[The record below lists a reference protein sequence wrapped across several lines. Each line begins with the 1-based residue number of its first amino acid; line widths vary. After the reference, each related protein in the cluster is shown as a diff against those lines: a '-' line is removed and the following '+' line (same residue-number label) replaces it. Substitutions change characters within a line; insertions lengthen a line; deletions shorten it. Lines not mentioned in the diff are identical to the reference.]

1 MNPKV
6 KICGMTNAETIQ
18 TAIKHRVDYLGF
30 VFYPKSPRNLSPKQ
44 ATILIKDI
52 PDHINKVAVMVDETD
67 QFIEY
72 IKKDFDYFQLH
83 GNEDVKR
90 IKEIKKKYNKKIIK
104 VIKVRDENSAKTFK
118 QFEDEVDMFLFD
130 SPAMEKTAKFDWQM
144 LTKLKITKPY
154 LVAGSININNV
165 DEILKYNPY
174 GIDISAGVESSV
186 GIKSSK
192 KIIEFLDKVKS

>member
-130 SPAMEKTAKFDWQM
+130 SPAMEKTAKFDWQI

>member
-18 TAIKHRVDYLGF
+18 TAIKHKVDYLGF

-130 SPAMEKTAKFDWQM
+130 SPAMEKTAKFDWQI

-154 LVAGSININNV
+154 LVAGSININNA

-174 GIDISAGVESSV
+174 GIDVSAGVESSI

>member
-67 QFIEY
+67 QFINY
-72 IKKDFDYFQLH
+72 IEKDFDYFQLH

-130 SPAMEKTAKFDWQM
+130 SPAMEKTAKFDWQI

-154 LVAGSININNV
+154 LVAGSININNA

-174 GIDISAGVESSV
+174 GIDVSAGVESSI

-192 KIIEFLDKVKS
+192 KIIEFLEKVKS

>member
-67 QFIEY
+67 QFINY
-72 IKKDFDYFQLH
+72 IEKDFDYFQLH

-130 SPAMEKTAKFDWQM
+130 SPAMEKTAKFDWQI

>member
-1 MNPKV
+1 MHPKV
-6 KICGMTNAETIQ
+6 KICGMTSAETIQ
-18 TAIKHRVDYLGF
+18 TAIKHKVDYLGF

-52 PDHINKVAVMVDETD
+52 PNHISKVAVIVDETD
-67 QFIEY
+67 QFINY
-72 IKKDFDYFQLH
+72 IQKDFDYFQLH
-83 GNEDVKR
+83 GNEDAKR
-90 IKEIKKKYNKKIIK
+90 IREIKQKYNKKIIK
-104 VIKVRDENSAKTFK
+104 AIKVIDEQSAKTFK

-130 SPAMEKTAKFDWQM
+130 SPAMEKTAKFDWQI
-144 LTKLKITKPY
+144 LNKLKITKPY

-174 GIDISAGVESSV
+174 GIDISAGLESSI

-192 KIIEFLDKVKS
+192 KIIEFLNKVKS

>member
-1 MNPKV
+1 MHPKV
-6 KICGMTNAETIQ
+6 KICGMTSAETIQ
-18 TAIKHRVDYLGF
+18 AAIKHKVDYLGF

-52 PDHINKVAVMVDETD
+52 PNHITKVAVIVDETD
-67 QFIEY
+67 QFINY
-72 IKKDFDYFQLH
+72 IQKDFDYFQLH

-90 IKEIKKKYNKKIIK
+90 IREIKQKYNKKIIK
-104 VIKVRDENSAKTFK
+104 AIKVIDEQSAKAFK

-130 SPAMEKTAKFDWQM
+130 SPAMEKTAKFDWQI
-144 LTKLKITKPY
+144 LNKLKITKPY

-174 GIDISAGVESSV
+174 GIDISAGLESSI

>member
-18 TAIKHRVDYLGF
+18 TAIKHKVDYLGF

-130 SPAMEKTAKFDWQM
+130 SPAMEKTAKFDWQI
-144 LTKLKITKPY
+144 LTKLKIRKPY
-154 LVAGSININNV
+154 LVAGSININNA

-174 GIDISAGVESSV
+174 GIDVSAGVESSI
-186 GIKSSK
+186 GIKSSE
-192 KIIEFLDKVKS
+192 KIIEFLEKVKS

>member
-1 MNPKV
+1 MHPKV
-6 KICGMTNAETIQ
+6 KICGMTSAETIQ
-18 TAIKHRVDYLGF
+18 AAIKHKVDYLGF

-52 PDHINKVAVMVDETD
+52 PDHISKVAVIVDETD
-67 QFIEY
+67 QFINY
-72 IKKDFDYFQLH
+72 IQKDFDYFQLH

-90 IKEIKKKYNKKIIK
+90 IREIKQKYNKKIIK
-104 VIKVRDENSAKTFK
+104 AIKVIDEQSAKTFK

-130 SPAMEKTAKFDWQM
+130 SPAMEKTAKFDWQI
-144 LTKLKITKPY
+144 LNKLKITKPY

-174 GIDISAGVESSV
+174 GIDISAGLESSI